1 MGPETLE
8 QLLAE
13 GRRRAEGADG
23 GKPQECSGG
32 CGAMLVAPARL
43 CDACSAYRAKER
55 RTAELLEGIP
65 AEYRWARFG
74 SPDLAKRIRS
84 GPALLQA
91 RTHLD
96 ASRVVFIGDAGAG
109 KTSLAVAMFLERA
122 ERVGLRAAFA
132 PCWRLG
138 AARARAEDSDPELLR
153 SALRADLLLL
163 DDLGSER
170 NMPSNP
176 IPDLIFERHAEGRS
190 TWVTTWM
197 KPRDLEER
205 YGDGI
210 ARRVFERAI
219 IIDCGAKS

>member
-1 MGPETLE
+1 MGLETLE
-8 QLLAE
+8 QMLVE
-13 GRRRAEGADG
+13 GLRRAEAREA
-23 GKPQECSGG
+23 KAQECVGR
-32 CGAMLVAPARL
+32 CGATVQAPARV
-43 CDACSAYRAKER
+43 CDACSAFRAKEKR
-55 RTAELLEGIP
+55 MAELLEGIP

-74 SPDLAKRIRS
+74 NPDLARRVKS
-84 GPALLQA
+84 GQAMIQA
-91 RTHLD
+91 RTHRD
-96 ASRVVFIGDAGAG
+96 ASRVVFAGPAGVG

-122 ERVGLRAAFA
+122 ERVGLRAVFA

-153 SALRADLLLL
+153 ASLRADLLLL

-176 IPDLIFERHAEGRS
+176 IPDLIFERHAEGRA

-197 KPRDLEER
+197 SLPDLRER

-210 ARRVFERAI
+210 ARRVLERAV
-219 IIDCGAKS
+219 IIDCGAST